1 MSAASAAGELA
12 RPIGGR
18 VRPGAGLLVVPLAVL
33 LVTFYVVPV
42 AGLLAHSFTDPS
54 LGLQHYQRLL
64 DHPVYLDVLWRTFRL
79 AVVVTFAT
87 AIVGF
92 PVAFYLTVAPPAV
105 AQIALPLLFVP
116 FWASTVVRSYAL
128 MVLLGRTGVINGI
141 LMWSGL
147 VARPIQFLFNAMTV
161 QVAMVQILLPFFVLP
176 LYGVLRTIDG
186 TLLQAA
192 RGLGAKP
199 LQVFRRIYLPLSV
212 PGLFAGG
219 LMVFV
224 FCFGFFITP
233 TLLGGRHSVT
243 IAMLIMSQFEGQL
256 DWGFG
261 AALSTVLLVVTLA
274 AIVVALRVT
283 RGAGFAAHG

>member
-1 MSAASAAGELA
+1 MSAVPAAVEMA
-12 RPIGGR
+12 RPTR
-18 VRPGAGLLVVPLAVL
+18 APLRPTVGLLVVPLVVL
-33 LVTFYVVPV
+33 LTTFYVYPV
-42 AGLLAHSFTDPS
+42 ASMLAHSVTDPS
-54 LGLQHYQRLL
+54 PGLQQYQRLI
-64 DHPVYLDVLWRTFRL
+64 DHPVYLNVLWRTFRL
-79 AVVVTFAT
+79 AVLVTFAT

-92 PVAFYLTVAPPAV
+92 PVAFYLTVAKPAV
-105 AQIALPLLFVP
+105 AQIALSLLFVP
-116 FWASTVVRSYAL
+116 FWASTVVRTYAL

-147 VARPIQFLFNAMTV
+147 VVRPIQFLFSAMTV

-186 TLLQAA
+186 NLLQAA
-192 RGLGAKP
+192 GGLGAKP
-199 LQVFRRIYLPLSV
+199 LQVFRRIYLPLSL

-261 AALSTVLLVVTLA
+261 AALSTVLLAVTLA
-274 AIVVALRVT
+274 AIVIALRVT
-283 RGAGFAAHG
+283 RGAGFSAHG